1 MRVLWAQTPFRNA
14 FLVRGLLLWIALR
27 LAAGWAEI
35 GNPNPLIEVWFV
47 AIVAVAVTL
56 DARRRNEDLFLAN
69 LGVPGW
75 TISVLGGLAA
85 LVAELVVP

>member
-14 FLVRGLLLWIALR
+14 FLRRGLLVWMILR
-27 LAAGWAEI
+27 VAAGGSGIADPHLLVE
-35 GNPNPLIEVWFV
+35 GWFV
-47 AIVAVAVTL
+47 AIAAVAVTL

-85 LVAELVVP
+85 LVAEMVVP